1 MTSNATVRDL
11 NVEIAEQSR
20 KLKELKKEQKAE
32 QSKAQ
37 KARAKKVAEY
47 AKYRHFIKSGE
58 YLFREVWDFESYC
71 EQCGWNDAKKAEH
84 FGSLSLAQNAAKTE
98 QLATIYDMLGLT
110 DKQRDLYNS
119 WVKHFKEELEDDV

>member
-1 MTSNATVRDL
+1 MTSTTTTRDL

-58 YLFREVWDFESYC
+58 YLFRQVWDFENDCY
-71 EQCGWNDAKKAEH
+71 QHGWKDERAAEH
-84 FGSLSLAQNAAKTE
+84 FGSLSLSQSADAE
-98 QLATIYDMLGLT
+98 QLSTIYDMLGLT
-110 DKQRDLYNS
+110 DKQRVMYNS
-119 WVKHFKEELEDDV
+119 WVASFKKELEEME